1 MNVVSRGI
9 RNAFRNITR
18 SASIIVILGLAIGL
32 SLVMVIAR
40 QAVSNKINSVNSSVG
55 NTVNITP
62 AGFSSFSSVNNA
74 LTTKELAKVAALP
87 HVTAL
92 NETLT
97 DRLTTIGSASSPFG
111 STSSSSSSSTNQTSL
126 TSPVTI
132 KVNQS
137 NGSGPSLFVSG
148 GSSSGFT
155 LPSNFS
161 PPITIIGTNNPL
173 SINGTNLTISSG
185 KAISGTTTADDAM
198 VSTSMASKNNL
209 KVGSTFTA
217 YSQTLTVSAIF
228 NGSSTNIAADDII
241 VSLPLEQSLS
251 GQSGDVTSAVAT
263 IDSLT
268 NLTSATNNIKSTL
281 GSSATVTSSL
291 EEAQAT
297 VSPLNNIKTI
307 TLYSLI
313 GALIAAIVIIFLIM
327 IMIVRERRREIGVL
341 KAIGASNIKV
351 VVQFMSEAITLTIA
365 GSIIGI
371 IIGVAASSPIT
382 HLLVTNETSTTSTQ
396 VSPGGPVTRTGG
408 FSGGGGFGGISRG
421 NGNFTIRDVNR
432 GAFGGIRNSLGNV
445 QTVVGWSIV
454 LYGVGAALVIAI
466 IGSTASSLLI
476 SKIRPAEVMRVE

>member
-1 MNVVSRGI
+1 M
-9 RNAFRNITR
+9 
-18 SASIIVILGLAIGL
+18 
-32 SLVMVIAR
+32 
-40 QAVSNKINSVNSSVG
+40 
-55 NTVNITP
+55 
-62 AGFSSFSSVNNA
+62 
-74 LTTKELAKVAALP
+74 AALP

-111 STSSSSSSSTNQTSL
+111 STGSSSSSSTNQTSL

-155 LPSNFS
+155 LPTNFS
-161 PPITIIGTNNPL
+161 PPITIIGTNDPL
-173 SINGTNLTISSG
+173 SINGTSLTISSG
-185 KAISGTTTADDAM
+185 KAISGSSTADDAM

-217 YSQTLTVSAIF
+217 YSQNLTVSAIF

-268 NLTSATNNIKSTL
+268 NLTSATNNIKSSL

-351 VVQFMSEAITLTIA
+351 VLQFMSEAITLTIA

-382 HLLVTNETSTTSTQ
+382 HLLVTNETSTSTQ
-396 VSPGGPVTRTGG
+396 VTPEGPVTRTGG

-421 NGNFTIRDVNR
+421 SGNFTVRDVNR